1 MDFVIFGSKE
11 KVSRNGVPLQK
22 TSSIYYIY
30 IIYIL
35 YPKKILSPKLLSQQK
50 NLERNPLHQRTDE
63 EDFAL
68 FSFPLALLPSFP
80 FPFTEGRKNDRASR
94 SLPRSKEEGRCQ
106 HCYLASALSW
116 RRPTTDWRNDRLK
129 RTNRRNVPT
138 VHLAAGGGD
147 RPVHPNIL

>member
-50 NLERNPLHQRTDE
+50 KKGRQIPFTSVLMKRTLL
-63 EDFAL
+63 FFLSLSL
-68 FSFPLALLPSFP
+68 FSPLFHISLLRGER
-80 FPFTEGRKNDRASR
+80 TIEQVGR
-94 SLPRSKEEGRCQ
+94 SLARRRRADANTATSLLRSLGGD
-106 HCYLASALSW
+106 
-116 RRPTTDWRNDRLK
+116 RPSTDWRNDRLK
-129 RTNRRNVPT
+129 RTNRRNVQLCT
-138 VHLAAGGGD
+138 
-147 RPVHPNIL
+147 

>member
-30 IIYIL
+30 IIYI
-35 YPKKILSPKLLSQQK
+35 YIVSQK
-50 NLERNPLHQRTDE
+50 NSKSKTAESAKKKGASNPLHQRTDE

-80 FPFTEGRKNDRASR
+80 FLFTEGRKNDRASR
-94 SLPRSKEEGRCQ
+94 SLARSLE
-106 HCYLASALSW
+106 
-116 RRPTTDWRNDRLK
+116 
-129 RTNRRNVPT
+129 
-138 VHLAAGGGD
+138 GGGQMPTLLPRFCALLEATD
-147 RPVHPNIL
+147 PVLTGEMTV

>member
-50 NLERNPLHQRTDE
+50 IWERNPLHQRTDE

-68 FSFPLALLPSFP
+68 FLSLSLFSPLFP
-80 FPFTEGRKNDRASR
+80 FPLRRGERTIEQVGR
-94 SLPRSKEEGRCQ
+94 SLARRRRADANTATSLLRSLGGDR
-106 HCYLASALSW
+106 SS
-116 RRPTTDWRNDRLK
+116 TDWRNDRLK
-129 RTNRRNVPT
+129 RTNRRNVQLCT
-138 VHLAAGGGD
+138 
-147 RPVHPNIL
+147 